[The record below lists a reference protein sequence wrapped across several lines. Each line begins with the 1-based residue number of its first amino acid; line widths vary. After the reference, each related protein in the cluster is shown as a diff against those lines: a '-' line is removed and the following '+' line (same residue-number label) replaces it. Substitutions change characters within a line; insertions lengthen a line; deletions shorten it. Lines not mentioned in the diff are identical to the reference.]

1 MTGFMAFFGDWWPYA
16 LVILVGFLPSEIWR
30 VAAALLSKR
39 ISDKSEIFV
48 WVRMVAATLV
58 AAVVAK
64 LVLSP
69 PAALAALPLSGRV
82 GAVALTLGLYFAIR
96 RSVFVAMAGGLGM
109 IVFLAHRYAV

>member
-1 MTGFMAFFGDWWPYA
+1 MEFFGDWWPYA

-39 ISDKSEIFV
+39 ISDRSEVFV

-69 PAALAALPLSGRV
+69 PAALAALPLAGRV
-82 GAVALTLGLYFAIR
+82 GAVILTLAIYFATR
-96 RSVFVAMAGGLGM
+96 KSVVAGMACGLTL
-109 IVFLAHRYAV
+109 IVFLAHIYAD